1 MTSTSEP
8 TIIELDSDFDDN
20 DIEVI
25 RRGGPSPK
33 TMLRNVWGNKWIWL
47 RVFGNGVMTF
57 LKGVIFQMALFLK
70 VPLLF
75 FIAPFLH
82 LQLCKF
88 PFLRLE
94 LLEPVSSLSGC
105 SFLWWFKA
113 FHYFILTQ
121 ILRRTF
127 RTFWKSSL
135 FFIKLIYSWNSV
147 LCKRVKFLKST
158 GRLQNFIL
166 GSDPFP
172 CSHLSKLFCNNKHKP
187 FWK

>member
-135 FFIKLIYSWNSV
+135 FYQTDI
-147 LCKRVKFLKST
+147 FLKLGFMQT
-158 GRLQNFIL
+158 CKIFEKHGAVAKFYFRLWPLSMLTFVEIIL
-166 GSDPFP
+166 QQ
-172 CSHLSKLFCNNKHKP
+172 
-187 FWK
+187 